1 MMMVGKKISGTARAR
16 IAFHLSLLVCVFA
29 LCLCVPLQVHAQ
41 APKAQAGNLIFAGAL
56 PGKILVIDEP
66 SMQVID
72 EIKLETGIPRKLVL
86 STDKKKLYVYTV
98 KENGVEVVDL
108 LTRKVTNHFLLSEG
122 TRKLWVQGFT
132 PDPQDRFIYITFTAS
147 EKKLDRFEIEKP
159 KFGVVDLALKKIV
172 KTVDFPKD
180 QDNVFN
186 LFAGYR
192 VSPDGKFLFVFRDS
206 VFVYDTQDFKQVDK
220 IELSKPMLPWMET
233 LRVGAAGDPHDEPG
247 IVTALFNA
255 TDPVVHREIFG
266 IARVDLTN
274 RTFDFTPV
282 GPSVYAGMYGLRLTP
297 DRKTGYTVTLFGG
310 EGNMRAE
317 LWAFDMDT
325 RKLVRRN
332 EFPAPISFNFT
343 LSGDGKQLYIHG
355 STARIDVYDAATLE
369 LKKSVDLNT
378 DLTTGLVMLPAGSAT
393 SASARGQ

>member
-1 MMMVGKKISGTARAR
+1 MMVEEKIRGTARATR
-16 IAFHLSLLVCVFA
+16 SLRLIAFICVCT
-29 LCLCVPLQVHAQ
+29 LCACSPFLTLAQ
-41 APKAQAGNLIFAGAL
+41 TPKAQTGNLIYAGAL
-56 PGKILVIDEP
+56 PGKILVMDEATL
-66 SMQVID
+66 QVID
-72 EIKLETGIPRKLVL
+72 EIKLETGIPRRLVL
-86 STDKKKLYVYTV
+86 SADKKKLYVYTV
-98 KENGVEVVDL
+98 KDAGVEVVDL
-108 LTRKVTNHFLLSEG
+108 ITRKVTNHFLLSEG
-122 TRKLWVQGFT
+122 TRRVRVQGFA
-132 PDPQDRFIYITFTAS
+132 PDPQDRFIYITFTAV
-147 EKKLDRFEIEKP
+147 EKMLDRFEIEKP
-159 KFGVVDLALKKIV
+159 KFGVVDLAQKKLV
-172 KTVDFPKD
+172 KSVDFPKD
-180 QDNVFN
+180 QDNIFN

-206 VFVYDTQDFKQVDK
+206 VYIYDTQDFKQVDK

-233 LRVGAAGDPHDEPG
+233 LRVGPAGDPYDEAG

-266 IARVDLTN
+266 IARVDLTK

-317 LWAFDMDT
+317 LWAFDMDS

-332 EFPAPISFNFT
+332 EFPAPISFNFS
-343 LSGDGKQLYIHG
+343 LSGDGKQIYIHG

-369 LKKSVDLNT
+369 LKRTIELNT

>member
-1 MMMVGKKISGTARAR
+1 MRLRKQMEPGERGKGTSR
-16 IAFHLSLLVCVFA
+16 LLMSTCAIA
-29 LCLCVPLQVHAQ
+29 LCLCASVPAHAQ
-41 APKAQAGNLIFAGAL
+41 APTAQAGNLIYAGAL
-56 PGKILVIDEP
+56 PGKIVVMDEAT
-66 SMQVID
+66 MQVLD
-72 EIKLETGIPRKLVL
+72 EIKLETGLPRRLVL
-86 STDKKKLYVYTV
+86 SVDKKKLYVYTV

-108 LTRKVTNHFLLSEG
+108 ATRKVINHFFLSEG
-122 TRKLWVQGFT
+122 NRRLWVQGFA
-132 PDPQDRFIYITFTAS
+132 PDPQDRFIYITFTAR
-147 EKKLDRFEIEKP
+147 EKQLDRFTIEKP
-159 KFGVVDLALKKIV
+159 KFGVVDLAQKKIV

-180 QDNVFN
+180 MDNVFN
-186 LFAGYR
+186 LFASYR

-206 VFVYDTQDFKQVDK
+206 VYIYDTQDFKQVDK

-233 LRVGAAGDPHDEPG
+233 LRVGPSSDPHDEPG

-266 IARVDLTN
+266 IARVDLTK

-325 RKLVRRN
+325 RKLVRRS
-332 EFPAPISFNFT
+332 EFPAPISFDFA
-343 LSGDGKQLYIHG
+343 LSGDGKQIYIHG
-355 STARIDVYDAATLE
+355 STARIDVYDTATLE
-369 LKKSVDLNT
+369 LKKTIELNT
-378 DLTTGLVMLPAGSAT
+378 DLTTDLVIVPAGSA
-393 SASARGQ
+393 ASVPARGQ